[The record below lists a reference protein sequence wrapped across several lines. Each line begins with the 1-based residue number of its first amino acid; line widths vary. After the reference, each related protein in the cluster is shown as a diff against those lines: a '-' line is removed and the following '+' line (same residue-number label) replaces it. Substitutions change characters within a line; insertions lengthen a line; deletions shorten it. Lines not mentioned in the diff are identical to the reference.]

1 MTLNTIQNS
10 TILVDGTAAF
20 DEILRCIENAKRSI
34 FINMFIWRNDA
45 IGNQIARAVL
55 NAAERGV
62 QVTISADRVGMIL
75 EMCEENEQ
83 SFFHA
88 NPSLVEMLKIGVLRW
103 WYPMNRAKNKTEYDG
118 SALLAQLR
126 AHPNI
131 TLYIDRQKN
140 DHSKYYVFD
149 DRVLIFGGI
158 NIEDKERGRDC
169 AGRVYQDYMLKL
181 DGEAYVQVFFDKLE
195 RNLDTADAYCFRMNN
210 KTIAPA
216 SFEMKER
223 FLAIINEAQ
232 QELVIVMAYF
242 APVPEIV
249 HAIVSAWSRGVNIKI
264 LISEH
269 ANFQNDSNR
278 KTMRILMKR
287 CCNGIQI
294 RFSPKM
300 LHTKLI
306 YNENTLMFGSCNI
319 TNRAY
324 SQLGEL
330 DIELKQAN
338 IPLIQ
343 QWKENVAENWA
354 LAQPVTD
361 ERQIQYSPIV
371 AWVESHFN

>member
-1 MTLNTIQNS
+1 MNTIQNS

-88 NPSLVEMLKIGVLRW
+88 NPSLVEMLKIGALRLV
-103 WYPMNRAKNKTEYDG
+103 YPLNRAKNKTVYDC

-181 DGEAYVQVFFDKLE
+181 DGEAHVRAFLDKLE
-195 RNLDTADAYCFRMNN
+195 RNLNTSDAYYFRMNN
-210 KTIAPA
+210 KTITPA
-216 SFEMKER
+216 SFEMYESV
-223 FLAIINEAQ
+223 LAMINEAQ

-242 APVPEIV
+242 ASVPEIV
-249 HAIVSAWSRGVNIKI
+249 QAIVSAWERGVTIKI
-264 LISEH
+264 LIPGR
-269 ANFQNDSNR
+269 ANFQNNSNR
-278 KTMRILMKR
+278 KTMRMLMKR
-287 CCNGIQI
+287 CHNGIQV
-294 RFSPKM
+294 RLSPKM
-300 LHTKLI
+300 IHTKLI
-306 YNENTLMFGSCNI
+306 YNENSVMFGSCNI
-319 TNRAY
+319 TTRAFT
-324 SQLGEL
+324 QLGEL
-330 DIELKQAN
+330 NIEMKHEDT
-338 IPLIQ
+338 PLIQ
-343 QWKENVAENWA
+343 QLKESVEENWV

-361 ERQIQYSPIV
+361 IRQLSYSPMI
-371 AWVESHFN
+371 ALIESHFN